1 MANMKVEN
9 GFPGMKGFYVSG
21 AGAFTHE
28 INPPA
33 YPITPNEPTIIQCEQ
48 DSHVHVYWE
57 QSGELTSY
65 LCGLEWRIEV
75 LFEKWGSTE
84 WSPSTPFSPRT
95 VRFVQG
101 PNNYSETITIP
112 ANTIPEGVY
121 DIVVVLRLQSTS
133 KKPLP
138 LAGFVELNKVQVYEA
153 A

>member
-1 MANMKVEN
+1 MKVEN
-9 GFPGMKGFYVSG
+9 GFPGLKGFTVSG

-33 YPITPNEPTIIQCEQ
+33 FPVTPNEPTIIQCEQ
-48 DSHVHVYWE
+48 ESHIHINWT
-57 QSGELTSY
+57 QSGELSSY

-84 WSPSTPFSPRT
+84 WSPGAPINPRT

-101 PNNYSETITIP
+101 NYNYNEVITIP
-112 ANTIPEGVY
+112 ANTVPEGVY
-121 DIVVVLRLQSTS
+121 DIVVVLRLQSTT

-138 LAGFVELNKVQVYEA
+138 LAGFVELDKVQVYEA